1 PLYDADT
8 HSANFTTESPKKIDY
23 AIVFLRNNSFQRFSS
38 LFRKSFNMIFQ
49 LLCFFCDTC
58 LSLSV
63 LLLYDEKGEVSRG

>member
-1 PLYDADT
+1 LYDADT

-49 LLCFFCDTC
+49 LLCFFAIPAC
-58 LSLSV
+58 LSLYFYYMMKRERFLV
-63 LLLYDEKGEVSRG
+63 V